1 MDEAITQKDSSQ
13 SNPNTDNF
21 FKACETAI
29 RQYRELVESLQM
41 ECVKSWKK
49 ILDSTQQDLIR
60 NNEKDY
66 PIPDYA
72 QKIIHESM
80 DNATR
85 FVQFQNNMSSQAFA
99 MIIKNIKMMNETSN
113 PVMQL
118 SNNWVN
124 FWDNMGLKNK

>member
-29 RQYRELVESLQM
+29 RQYRELMETLQVQ
-41 ECVKSWKK
+41 CVQSWKK

-60 NNEKDY
+60 NNEKDHS
-66 PIPDYA
+66 IPDYA

-85 FVQFQNNMSSQAFA
+85 FVQFQNNISSQAFA
-99 MIIKNIKMMNETSN
+99 MMIKNIKMMNETSN

-124 FWDNMGLKNK
+124 FWSNMGLKNK

>member
-29 RQYRELVESLQM
+29 RQYRELMESLQV

-85 FVQFQNNMSSQAFA
+85 FIQFQNNMSSQAFA
-99 MIIKNIKMMNETSN
+99 LMIKNIGTANETPN
-113 PVMQL
+113 PVMEF
-118 SNNWVN
+118 SKSWVN
-124 FWDNMGLKNK
+124 FWSNIGLKNK